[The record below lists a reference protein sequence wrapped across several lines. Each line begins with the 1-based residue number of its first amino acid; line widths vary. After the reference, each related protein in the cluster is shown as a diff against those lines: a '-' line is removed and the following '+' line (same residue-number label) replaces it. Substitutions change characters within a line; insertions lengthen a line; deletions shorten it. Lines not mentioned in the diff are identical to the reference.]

1 MDERFERLQSVTRNY
16 TFLLG
21 WPIGSVG
28 LIYLFWGFC
37 VMLWGGGARDRIHS
51 WLLFP
56 SLAVL
61 WIGLF
66 LTRSRQ
72 QKKLGTVKISLS
84 RRNGIE
90 LAIAIVL
97 YVVLIRLSGPDF
109 KYLFKVP
116 LEPTLLNTGI
126 ILTLMGLL
134 LSFPWRHYLVFGV
147 LLMGAAFLPAADL
160 MPLEQFYRGWTF
172 VIAGIAFL
180 LCGVIDRWLL
190 ARNFAALQVQE
201 EHV

>member
-16 TFLLG
+16 GFLLG

-28 LIYLFWGFC
+28 LIYLVWGFC

-61 WIGLF
+61 GIGLF
-66 LTRSRQ
+66 FAQSRQ
-72 QKKLGTVKISLS
+72 KKKLGTVKISFS
-84 RRNGIE
+84 RRSLREIS
-90 LAIAIVL
+90 AAVVL
-97 YVVLIRLSGPDF
+97 YVLLIQLSGPDF
-109 KYLFKVP
+109 KHLFKVP
-116 LEPTLLNTGI
+116 LEPSLLMAGI

-134 LSFPWRHYLVFGV
+134 PSFPWRHYLIFGV
-147 LLMGAAFLPAADL
+147 LLMAAAFLPAVGL
-160 MPLEQFYRGWTF
+160 VPLEQFYHGWTF
-172 VIAGIAFL
+172 LIAGPAFL
-180 LCGVIDRWLL
+180 LCGVIDRWIL

>member
-1 MDERFERLQSVTRNY
+1 MDERFERLQSLTRNY
-16 TFLLG
+16 GFLRG

-37 VMLWGGGARDRIHS
+37 IMLWGGGARDAIHS
-51 WLLFP
+51 WLLWP
-56 SLAVL
+56 SLALL
-61 WIGLF
+61 WLGLF
-66 LTRSRQ
+66 FAHSHQ

-84 RRNGIE
+84 RRHDLEISV
-90 LAIAIVL
+90 AIVL

-116 LEPTLLNTGI
+116 LEPTLLMLGI
-126 ILTLMGLL
+126 TLTLIGLL
-134 LSFPWRHYLVFGV
+134 PSFPWRHYLVFGV
-147 LLMGAAFLPAADL
+147 LLMAAAFLPAAGL
-160 MPLEQFYRGWTF
+160 MPLEQFYHGWTF

-180 LCGVIDRWLL
+180 LCGVIDRWIL
-190 ARNFAALQVQE
+190 AHNLASLQVQE